1 MQAARVRSLVKVLSS
16 ACRLTGG
23 LWRALESSTGVPAHC
38 QQQKS
43 SSWLS
48 SQEGE
53 GVDSDDR
60 TWRSFTRFLFGRFFV
75 VVRLRHPRMQM
86 FSSGA

>member
-48 SQEGE
+48 PQEEE
-53 GVDSDDR
+53 GVDSDDKDLEEFYQVPVWQVFR
-60 TWRSFTRFLFGRFFV
+60 GCE
-75 VVRLRHPRMQM
+75 
-86 FSSGA
+86 G

>member
-1 MQAARVRSLVKVLSS
+1 MQAARLRSLVKVLSS

-23 LWRALESSTGVPAHC
+23 LWRALESPSSTGVPAHC

-48 SQEGE
+48 PQDGE
-53 GVDSDDR
+53 GVVSDISDDR
-60 TWRSFTRFLFGRFFV
+60 IGRCFTMFLFGRF
-75 VVRLRHPRMQM
+75 H
-86 FSSGA
+86 GCEG